1 VQGSVVK
8 RVFCNFDGCYSK
20 RGGGGGPGQ
29 VRDDAEL
36 ADPSLS
42 SLRRR
47 LLLLRLHRDAA
58 AARPNRD
65 DPPLTQS
72 SDINP
77 ETADLPPPDIVEHR
91 RRSQGISRAPPPT
104 CCPRGGE
111 LLAKILR

>member
-20 RGGGGGPGQ
+20 RGGGGGGGPGQ
-29 VRDDAEL
+29 VRGDAEL
-36 ADPSLS
+36 AGPSSS

-65 DPPLTQS
+65 DP
-72 SDINP
+72 D
-77 ETADLPPPDIVEHR
+77 
-91 RRSQGISRAPPPT
+91 RAVV
-104 CCPRGGE
+104 
-111 LLAKILR
+111 